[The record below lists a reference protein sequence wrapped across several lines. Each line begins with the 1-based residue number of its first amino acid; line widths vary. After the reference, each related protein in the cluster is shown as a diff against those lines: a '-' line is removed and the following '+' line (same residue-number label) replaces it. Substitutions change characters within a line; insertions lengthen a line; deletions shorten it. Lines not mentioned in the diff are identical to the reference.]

1 MTAFAHRLTHHP
13 LLRLMA
19 LVWLAAAL
27 LAGCSQEPKQR
38 AAFID
43 FLQTRI
49 LDKKSGVVPILT
61 KQDKETL
68 GDDYA
73 KQYAVI
79 QDFHE
84 ALNDTVSKPASDLLS
99 KGSFNSIG
107 DIVNRRADLKTM
119 QDALKQLRTAL
130 DVNLAKADA
139 AHAAMKQPD
148 DLKAVYDKAYDRSV
162 AVPAAAFKDTFPA
175 IDGMFDSVNQ
185 VADYLEKHR
194 SDVKISGAMM
204 EVNNPKIQAELQALL
219 TQLNNQGRAVNDAQ
233 SKLLKAV
240 SGG

>member
-1 MTAFAHRLTHHP
+1 MTAFTHRLTHHP

-61 KQDKETL
+61 KQDKDTL

-107 DIVNRRADLKTM
+107 DRLCGSTSGLCSSRASGLCSR
-119 QDALKQLRTAL
+119 ASC
-130 DVNLAKADA
+130 
-139 AHAAMKQPD
+139 
-148 DLKAVYDKAYDRSV
+148 RS
-162 AVPAAAFKDTFPA
+162 
-175 IDGMFDSVNQ
+175 
-185 VADYLEKHR
+185 
-194 SDVKISGAMM
+194 
-204 EVNNPKIQAELQALL
+204 
-219 TQLNNQGRAVNDAQ
+219 RA
-233 SKLLKAV
+233 
-240 SGG
+240 

>member
-1 MTAFAHRLTHHP
+1 MTAFTHRLTHHP

-61 KQDKETL
+61 KQDKDSL

-130 DVNLAKADA
+130 DELVG
-139 AHAAMKQPD
+139 
-148 DLKAVYDKAYDRSV
+148 
-162 AVPAAAFKDTFPA
+162 PA
-175 IDGMFDSVNQ
+175 
-185 VADYLEKHR
+185 
-194 SDVKISGAMM
+194 
-204 EVNNPKIQAELQALL
+204 
-219 TQLNNQGRAVNDAQ
+219 
-233 SKLLKAV
+233 
-240 SGG
+240 